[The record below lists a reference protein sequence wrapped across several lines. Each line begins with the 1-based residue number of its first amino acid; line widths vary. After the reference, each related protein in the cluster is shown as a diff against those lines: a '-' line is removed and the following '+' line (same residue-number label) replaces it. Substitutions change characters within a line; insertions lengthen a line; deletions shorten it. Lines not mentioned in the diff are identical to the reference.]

1 MRVVFQLAVAG
12 SLAGVVLA
20 VGPISTARGECLT
33 TLPEVRH
40 EHWSY
45 RLIHGQQCW
54 HPDRAPAQDTASA
67 PKKRAEQATEK
78 RAERAPDKPA
88 PTSRQVSQDQVVQ
101 DKATQDK
108 AAQDKAIQD
117 KVIQDKVTQDTVAQA
132 SPQADAPIPAPAPTF
147 AEPPSPSVAS
157 EVTALVELETPKGT
171 GNPTADEWFAALD
184 VEAIWPMMR
193 KGTLPPRATAPAKPG
208 TLMPKELVARDQRVA
223 LVMLLAG
230 IALVGG
236 GLTLSRRERLPG
248 AKSYLPI

>member
-54 HPDRAPAQDTASA
+54 HPDRAPARDTASA
-67 PKKRAEQATEK
+67 PKGRAEQAAEK
-78 RAERAPDKPA
+78 KAERAADKPA
-88 PTSRQVSQDQVVQ
+88 PTSKQVSQDQAVQ

-108 AAQDKAIQD
+108 AS
-117 KVIQDKVTQDTVAQA
+117 QDKVTQDKVVQA
-132 SPQADAPIPAPAPTF
+132 SPEADAPVPAPAPTF

-157 EVTALVELETPKGT
+157 EVTALVEVETAKGT
-171 GNPTADEWFAALD
+171 GNSTADEWFAALD

-193 KGTLPPRATAPAKPG
+193 KGTLPPRATALAKPS

-248 AKSYLPI
+248 AKSYLPV